1 MTKLSDTQKFQE
13 YCLITFMARSGW
25 RYSPIKHIFRK
36 GGEDPISY
44 NRAVK
49 MYNKCADDNLKGCLK
64 VYIKYSKRKHKVV
77 CERHKLQFINGYTL
91 EDVELV

>member
-1 MTKLSDTQKFQE
+1 MTKLLDTQKFQE
-13 YCLITFMARSGW
+13 YCLITFMHRLGW
-25 RYSPIKHIFRK
+25 RYSPLKHIFRK

-49 MYNKCADDNLKGCLK
+49 MYNKDVDDNLKGCRK
-64 VYIKYSKRKHKVV
+64 VYLKYSKVKKKIV